1 MTFNAAKAFLEIR
14 KKYVD
19 TLIERAIGPFPNED
33 EDILWNALRSQLREL
48 WNGEEFG
55 KTIFAN
61 PVLEGLFP
69 YPTCGQSVDDLIER
83 GVFHRDMRK
92 FVADFLLVP
101 GNSLYCHQLE
111 AIMASKEGKN
121 IIVASGTGSGK
132 TECFLYSMI
141 NNLLNSE
148 TEEQLR
154 DDPGV
159 RILMIYPMNALVKDQ
174 LKRIVKLVN
183 RKTPTIRVGMYTS
196 QTPEKDTPNSRECWE
211 IEELTGRDVRYVRG
225 RNEMRETPPHILITN
240 YSMLE
245 YMMLRQA
252 DQNMFAHN
260 KLQAIVLDEAHLYSG
275 TLGNDIN
282 MLLRRVLM
290 RFGKTHQQ
298 IRFYAT
304 SATIG
309 NNTTEELVGAAASLF
324 GVESETIKAISG
336 SRKRPCSHEVI
347 SDTMQQDEKE
357 KALVLRAK
365 YLANN
370 SDYMAIDI
378 EDVNTLKSIS
388 ENNALDEDGQP
399 FFPYKLHTFLSVP
412 FHCYSDMQLSDDKP
426 LGNLQNKPA
435 FGDRHGLEVFYIFKP
450 RRELYFR
457 GAIEGVQDAE
467 TLDFV
472 FTLFNYENSKP
483 GLKEVYLREKNS
495 LDDNSVFTY
504 SLTFLPEKDGW
515 RIEPDENGLF
525 VFATKAWDGETEW
538 TFLERMADNADG
550 INEQWFSS
558 SGIKLNLFNNRFTD
572 NDSDD
577 DANPNVAE
585 TDVEKRF
592 SSRNMMQPLGF
603 VAQVQR
609 SIILT
614 QLLFPYLPDEMDDEG
629 EALPWNGRQ
638 LLYFSDTRAQAANV
652 AWQLQY
658 GHQES
663 VARSYIFQ
671 AAKFKIENGEI
682 ASSASVA
689 ETLCNDNDLLIQF
702 SLPQFAYRNIR
713 KEINEERLRNPE
725 TEETNRIKECQTH
738 YQIPAMIYRELAPLR
753 TSENSLEALGAVR
766 VYAIGTIDE
775 GHYQSPQW
783 QALHRMMIENANGR
797 QQWNNVILPDLINL
811 FRRKRKVFFKEFF
824 NLNKEIKQCG
834 DTQEGRRTRRRLN
847 MRLKVVANALGYIY
861 SDIKESN
868 DETKYGMFWT
878 STQIQNLD
886 SANWSRDFVRKYFF
900 IDREENEDEQIKR
913 ILLAIHGFLLAVATN
928 VNNINNDCLFV
939 KHTIQG
945 RRPNAVSLNFDALAF
960 DVSQETHIAAD
971 KNNRTFVFANGIQLP
986 QGLRDISET
995 IRDSVFAH
1003 NTTDIDNYAPDGEKF
1018 NASPLGG
1025 LRVPEHSAQLG
1036 VRELADIEEDFK
1048 QRRLNVISCT
1058 PTMEVGVDIGGLSAV
1073 IQGNLP
1079 PEKANYIQRAG
1090 RAGRRSDA
1098 SALILT
1104 IVNDGLIDNATMR
1117 DSLSIFKKKNLYA
1130 PADVSDSAACEQVI
1144 CHVNQFLL
1152 NEFFLSIRGGYA
1164 ESGTPLGAWETV
1176 GNVLGNR
1183 VILENFLR
1191 YLQQSRNTEDN
1202 DITRNKLDRQISSVS
1217 VFLRANANA
1226 EDFPRC
1232 RVLGQVLKEKLE
1244 QNQDGFKD
1252 RFDSLIRGTACEDKP
1267 QDEMIVELQDKLNEC
1282 SSAICETMTGVL
1294 SLVNANIQN
1303 PTAEQTRRIKA
1314 AAHQFRN
1321 IFTEQLIAYLIHRRI
1336 LPAYGFP
1343 VDVISFHAGEHCLER
1358 SIFTAIGEFTP
1369 GSELTVAHAKY
1380 SVDALTANNYD
1391 NRGAFVSF
1399 ALAKCSKCNYVFT
1412 EIDGRPLTIDQRNIT
1427 CPACGK
1433 PIADDRI
1440 QRLIKPEGYRSWSE
1454 GEEAASSNSFSRFA
1468 RIEEN
1473 LLLDLSN
1480 TIRDNRP
1487 FDLLDVEVI
1496 IVNSGEF
1503 GAGYLIDTETGAIEH
1518 RQNEENE
1525 EGRGNA
1531 DWIARHPQNTAS
1543 CLACSAKVKTWICA
1557 IRDFDCFLSNRE
1569 SSRNIISAALICAA
1583 ADFLDLD
1590 SRVLRVYV
1598 TRREVHGNNN
1608 VLFCLYEISG
1618 CATNLNNLGK
1628 HGLEIFADA
1637 LERILSS
1644 DNKDDCSEHLLTY
1657 STERLLAKI
1666 SNEDFN
1672 ELNEWI
1678 NQHQVEL
1685 LNPPV
1690 GINEGEAEMGIFNP
1704 HDAERWE
1711 PYNGHTPVFGQHY
1724 KLSDGSIIV
1733 YNGPEDLNG
1742 REITHQE
1749 IED

>member
-1 MTFNAAKAFLEIR
+1 M
-14 KKYVD
+14 
-19 TLIERAIGPFPNED
+19 
-33 EDILWNALRSQLREL
+33 
-48 WNGEEFG
+48 
-55 KTIFAN
+55 
-61 PVLEGLFP
+61 
-69 YPTCGQSVDDLIER
+69 
-83 GVFHRDMRK
+83 
-92 FVADFLLVP
+92 
-101 GNSLYCHQLE
+101 
-111 AIMASKEGKN
+111 
-121 IIVASGTGSGK
+121 
-132 TECFLYSMI
+132 
-141 NNLLNSE
+141 
-148 TEEQLR
+148 
-154 DDPGV
+154 
-159 RILMIYPMNALVKDQ
+159 
-174 LKRIVKLVN
+174 
-183 RKTPTIRVGMYTS
+183 
-196 QTPEKDTPNSRECWE
+196 
-211 IEELTGRDVRYVRG
+211 
-225 RNEMRETPPHILITN
+225 
-240 YSMLE
+240 
-245 YMMLRQA
+245 
-252 DQNMFAHN
+252 
-260 KLQAIVLDEAHLYSG
+260 
-275 TLGNDIN
+275 
-282 MLLRRVLM
+282 
-290 RFGKTHQQ
+290 
-298 IRFYAT
+298 
-304 SATIG
+304 
-309 NNTTEELVGAAASLF
+309 
-324 GVESETIKAISG
+324 
-336 SRKRPCSHEVI
+336 
-347 SDTMQQDEKE
+347 
-357 KALVLRAK
+357 
-365 YLANN
+365 
-370 SDYMAIDI
+370 
-378 EDVNTLKSIS
+378 
-388 ENNALDEDGQP
+388 
-399 FFPYKLHTFLSVP
+399 
-412 FHCYSDMQLSDDKP
+412 
-426 LGNLQNKPA
+426 
-435 FGDRHGLEVFYIFKP
+435 
-450 RRELYFR
+450 
-457 GAIEGVQDAE
+457 
-467 TLDFV
+467 
-472 FTLFNYENSKP
+472 
-483 GLKEVYLREKNS
+483 
-495 LDDNSVFTY
+495 
-504 SLTFLPEKDGW
+504 
-515 RIEPDENGLF
+515 
-525 VFATKAWDGETEW
+525 
-538 TFLERMADNADG
+538 
-550 INEQWFSS
+550 
-558 SGIKLNLFNNRFTD
+558 NLFNNRFTD